1 MYENRIFKREASEFI
16 HRKCQKPLK
25 NKNME
30 FNSKKNLVIII
41 FFSLISIG
49 LIRNCFKYVQL
60 KQDYFIVY
68 GTIYETA
75 RGQAGASLYY
85 KVKINNKIY
94 NGERLYGSSY
104 LSRDY
109 FLNKTLPVAI
119 SKIDTNNKKLL
130 IEKSDF
136 KEFGLERPDSLDW
149 IGEDKF

>member
-1 MYENRIFKREASEFI
+1 MEENV
-16 HRKCQKPLK
+16 
-25 NKNME
+25 
-30 FNSKKNLVIII
+30 KKNIVVTIFIIVIV
-41 FFSLISIG
+41 LILSRQC
-49 LIRNCFKYVQL
+49 LRYFQL

-68 GTIYETA
+68 GTIYETG

>member
-1 MYENRIFKREASEFI
+1 M
-16 HRKCQKPLK
+16 
-25 NKNME
+25 
-30 FNSKKNLVIII
+30 III

-49 LIRNCFKYVQL
+49 LIRNCFKYFQL

-68 GTIYETA
+68 GTIYETG

-85 KVKINNKIY
+85 KVKINNKY
-94 NGERLYGSSY
+94 YYDVESYGNSY